1 MNEEM
6 GELDLYLKELFISS
20 KFEEMKDILKDKEDG
35 TVKELSDYNWN
46 IIKKYYDMENFTL
59 LFQHYKFV
67 AYSCFL
73 VEYAHQRGLIDK
85 DVFGI
90 MLSVYNDIYEARQRQ
105 RSQ

>member
-1 MNEEM
+1 MNEEL
-6 GELDLYLKELFISS
+6 GGLDLYLKELFINS
-20 KFEEMKDILKDKEDG
+20 KFEEMKDILKDKSDE

-73 VEYAHQRGLIDK
+73 VEYSNQRGLIDK
-85 DVFGI
+85 DVFAI
-90 MLSVYNDIYEARQRQ
+90 MLSVYHDIHESNQKQ